1 MIKTKTIEIGNTTEA
16 INQLVSLY
24 ERFKENG
31 DSERVEK
38 SEKLLK
44 KINNHDFIIAF
55 CGHFSAGKS
64 TMINTLLGEKL
75 LPSSPIPT
83 SANLVKI
90 HKTATDYAKVFYKDE
105 APYLFEAPYN
115 FQTVKEFCKNGNVT
129 EIEIGK
135 KQTDLPDQVIIMDT
149 PGVDST
155 DDAHRISTESA
166 IHLADIVFYVM
177 DYNHVQSELNF
188 LYTKELLQHGVELY
202 LIINQIDKHKDEEL
216 SFADFKRSVEESF
229 SAWNVHPNGIFY
241 TTLKDGKNDHN
252 EYVKVQ
258 SLVNEVLEQK
268 ESRLSSSIQSAVNL
282 LIQEHFKWL
291 EEQEEE
297 KAAND
302 KEFLKDLSINEKQS
316 LLAEEQNLHEK
327 MKELDAQLE
336 SWSKSFD
343 EERTKILKNAYL
355 MPFEIRELAKAYV
368 ESAQPDFKMGL
379 LFSKKKTEE
388 ERVKRLEE
396 FFKQLNTQV
405 ESGLVWHTREFAG
418 RILKTAKLENDELQL
433 AAQNLSI
440 HFETSLLKDLVR
452 KGARM
457 SGEYV
462 LHYCEEV
469 ADSLKKLAHQ
479 ELEKFKLNVQQQLE
493 YVIQNERDTL
503 SGEWSNVKKYTDAI
517 RRLQEL
523 SVMRNVKE
531 EKVYTPI
538 ADVQEVYQVIQQEWE
553 KEETVFRVY
562 DKEQGKEKTSEKVQ
576 QKISTTL
583 DDTKIGE
590 EDSYSAELI
599 VPKLQQTADL
609 LKNKPGFAR
618 ITDHILSKKAR
629 IENKQFTIA
638 LFGAFSAGKSS
649 FANAL
654 IGEKVL
660 PVSPN
665 PTTAAINR
673 ICPPTQEHLHG
684 TAVIHLKSKI
694 HLLDDIQKSLK
705 EFNAVCESLDEAGS
719 IISQIHETKEARQK
733 IHLSFLHAFL
743 KGYEV
748 YQDKLG
754 QDIMVG
760 LEEFKGFVANE
771 SQSCFVESIDLYF
784 DSELTRQGIT
794 LVDTPGADSINARHT
809 GVAFEYIKNSDA
821 VLFVTYYNHA
831 FSKADREFLIQLGR
845 VKDAFELD
853 KMFFIVNAI
862 DLADSEEEL
871 NDVKSYVH
879 DQLTQYGIRFPKLF
893 GVSSLLALQK
903 EKQDSG
909 IVEFKKSFEAF
920 LSNDLMRMSIQA
932 AYNEVQRAIMMI
944 DQLIETALES
954 QEEKENRR
962 KQLVLNQEKI
972 EEQLKQSKP
981 TIILTK
987 LKQELQELLFYVN
1000 QRTFYRFSDFF
1011 KESFNPATL
1020 QNNEKSSLNKALSE
1034 LLESLGYD
1042 FAQEMRAT
1050 SLRIENYLKDL
1061 FQKRLDQFKEQIAK
1075 FQSTITVSDYEIGSI
1090 PTLEFPSAFIN
1101 IDRTQLEKTF
1111 KYFKNAKSFFEK
1123 NEKKLMEEELQQLL
1137 KPLAD
1142 LYLEEQKL
1150 RLEEYF
1156 NPFVEQEFTGLLHH
1170 IHEDIN
1176 EQFKAMLA
1184 VLHEKIDLEEW
1195 TAIREKLAK

>member
-1 MIKTKTIEIGNTTEA
+1 MTKTIELGNSTEA
-16 INQLVSLY
+16 IDQLISLY
-24 ERFKENG
+24 ERFKQNG
-31 DSERVEK
+31 DLQRAEK

-44 KINNHDFIIAF
+44 KINNKDFIIAF

-90 HKTATDYAKVFYKDE
+90 HKTSTDYAKVFYKDE
-105 APYLFEAPYN
+105 APYLFEAPYD
-115 FQTVKEFCKNGNVT
+115 FQAVKEFCKNGNVT

-135 KQTDLPDQVIIMDT
+135 KQTDLPEQVIIMDT

-188 LYTKELLQHGVELY
+188 QYTKELLQHGVELY

-216 SFADFKRSVEESF
+216 SFSEFKQSVEESF

-241 TTLKDGKNDHN
+241 TTLKKSSNEHN
-252 EYVKVQ
+252 EFAKVK
-258 SLVNEVLEQK
+258 SLVNEVLNQK
-268 ESRLSSSIQSAVNL
+268 DSRISSSAQSAVNL

-291 EEQEEE
+291 VEQEEDQG
-297 KAAND
+297 ARF
-302 KEFLKDLSINEKQS
+302 KESLQDLSASEKQS
-316 LLAEEQNLHEK
+316 ILSKEQDLIDK
-327 MKELDAQLE
+327 MNKLQVQLE
-336 SWSKSFD
+336 NWRKSFD
-343 EERTKILKNAYL
+343 DERTKIVKSAYL
-355 MPFEIRELAKAYV
+355 MPFQIRELAKEYL

-396 FFKQLNTQV
+396 FFNQLKTQTD
-405 ESGLVWHTREFAG
+405 SQLVWHIREFAG
-418 RILKTAKLENDELQL
+418 SILKKAKLANDELQL
-433 AAQNLSI
+433 EAQNLSI
-440 HFETSLLKDLVR
+440 QFETDLLRNLVR
-452 KGARM
+452 HGARM

-462 LHYCEEV
+462 LHYCDEV
-469 ADSLKKLAHQ
+469 AESLKKLANQ
-479 ELEKFKLNVQQQLE
+479 ELERFKLQVE
-493 YVIQNERDTL
+493 EIMKAEIQNELNTLEAEL
-503 SGEWSNVKKYTDAI
+503 SGVKKYTDAI
-517 RRLQEL
+517 RKLQEIAIT
-523 SVMRNVKE
+523 RNEKE
-531 EKVYTPI
+531 ELVFKPVV
-538 ADVQEVYQVIQQEWE
+538 DSKEVYQGIQKKWQEEQTKFRIYSNDQKMELTVKQLDPQVVETDDNQRIE
-553 KEETVFRVY
+553 KESVS
-562 DKEQGKEKTSEKVQ
+562 SE
-576 QKISTTL
+576 I
-583 DDTKIGE
+583 
-590 EDSYSAELI
+590 I
-599 VPKLQQTADL
+599 VNKLQLTDDL
-609 LKNKPGFAR
+609 LKNKAGFAR
-618 ITDHILSKKAR
+618 ITEHLLSKKSR

-673 ICPPTQEHLHG
+673 ICPPTKEYSHG
-684 TAVIHLKSKI
+684 TAVIHLKSKKQ
-694 HLLDDIQKSLK
+694 LLDDIQKSLK
-705 EFNAVCESLDEAGS
+705 EFNAACESLDEAGS
-719 IISQIHETKEARQK
+719 IILQIKETKEAREK

-748 YQDKLG
+748 YKDKLG
-754 QDIMVG
+754 ENIIAG
-760 LEEFKGFVANE
+760 LQEFRGFVANE

-871 NDVKSYVH
+871 NDVKSYVYE
-879 DQLTQYGIRFPKLF
+879 QLTQYGIRFPKLF
-893 GVSSLLALQK
+893 GVSSLLALQN
-903 EKQDSG
+903 ENQQSG
-909 IVEFKKSFEAF
+909 IVEFKNSFDSF
-920 LSNDLMRMSIQA
+920 LSNDLMRMSIQSA
-932 AYNEVQRAIMMI
+932 ANEVQRAVKMI
-944 DQLIETALES
+944 DELIGSALES

-962 KQLVLNQEKI
+962 KQLVMNQEKM
-972 EEQLKQSKP
+972 EELLKQAAP
-981 TIILTK
+981 TIFLTK
-987 LKQELQELLFYVN
+987 LKQELQELLFYVK

-1011 KESFNPATL
+1011 KEAFNPATL
-1020 QNNEKSSLNKALSE
+1020 QNNQKSALHKALIE

-1050 SLRIENYLKDL
+1050 SLRIENYVKDL
-1061 FQKRLDQFKEQIAK
+1061 FRKKLYQFQEQISK
-1075 FQSTITVSDYEIGSI
+1075 IQSSISISDYEIGSI
-1090 PTLEFPSAFIN
+1090 STPEFPSAFIE
-1101 IDRTQLEKTF
+1101 IDRSQLEKTF

-1123 NEKKLMEEELQQLL
+1123 NEKKLMEDELQHLL
-1137 KPLAD
+1137 QPLAD
-1142 LYLEEQKL
+1142 TYLEEQKV
-1150 RLEEYF
+1150 RMEQYF
-1156 NPFVEQEFTGLLHH
+1156 NPYVVKEFAELLQHIQE
-1170 IHEDIN
+1170 DAN

-1184 VLHEKIDLEEW
+1184 VLNEKIDIEEW
-1195 TAIREKLAK
+1195 TAIREKIAK